1 MEERVARL
9 EEDMKDVK
17 SVLSRLEP
25 MIIRID
31 ATLTST
37 LPHLAT
43 RAEVGRDIAGLR
55 AEVGK
60 DIAGLRADVGKDI
73 SGLRTEVTKDI
84 LDLRTEMSVKL
95 ADIPTRTYMW
105 GILGVLITAYGAG
118 LAALAVIK

>member
-9 EEDMKDVK
+9 ELDMRDVK

-43 RAEVGRDIAGLR
+43 RAEVSKEISVLR
-55 AEVGK
+55 IEMNQNLSEMNHK
-60 DIAGLRADVGKDI
+60 LSDTNLKL
-73 SGLRTEVTKDI
+73 SGLPTK
-84 LDLRTEMSVKL
+84 
-95 ADIPTRTYMW
+95 TYMW
-105 GILGVLITAYGAG
+105 GVLAVLIAAYGAG